1 MSAFEVLL
9 TQAQALG
16 ASFVLQGGTR
26 LVVQAPAPLPAD
38 LMAELRRHKP
48 ALVAAFQDHCGW
60 CQSRQLWAPASGRI
74 FCQDC
79 HAVFNPRPGGWSP
92 GVRAHRRPPDHPG
105 VDTMERL

>member
-1 MSAFEVLL
+1 MSAFEALL
-9 TQAQALG
+9 TQAHALG

-26 LVVQAPAPLPAD
+26 LTVQAPAALPAE

-48 ALVAAFQDHCGW
+48 ALVVAFQDHCGW

-79 HAVFNPRPGGWSP
+79 HAVFNPSRGGWSP
-92 GVRAHRRPPDHPG
+92 GERAKRRLTSHLRI
-105 VDTMERL
+105 DTMERP